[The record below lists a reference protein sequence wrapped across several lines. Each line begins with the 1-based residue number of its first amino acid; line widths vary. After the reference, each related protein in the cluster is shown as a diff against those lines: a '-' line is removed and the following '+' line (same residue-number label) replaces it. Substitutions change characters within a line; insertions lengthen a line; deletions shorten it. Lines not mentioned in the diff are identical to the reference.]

1 MYIPLKFK
9 YCRDLCLVCLNSL
22 RVTKH
27 LPSHLIIRHFTV
39 VFSFKLST
47 QQNIHV
53 LFNLQFYLRL
63 NLISIVMGY
72 LKLLLIVNI
81 YESILVKFQLKL
93 IFVHLIYS
101 IDQTMFL
108 LVGFVQA

>member
-1 MYIPLKFK
+1 
-9 YCRDLCLVCLNSL
+9 
-22 RVTKH
+22 
-27 LPSHLIIRHFTV
+27 
-39 VFSFKLST
+39 
-47 QQNIHV
+47 
-53 LFNLQFYLRL
+53 
-63 NLISIVMGY
+63 MGY

-93 IFVHLIYS
+93 IFVHRIYS